1 MRTQHDHDYGMVC
14 FCPACVDEVER
25 AAPPLWNQVAVGVV
39 LPLIVL
45 LVLAWA
51 MWRLA

>member
-1 MRTQHDHDYGMVC
+1 MRTSHDHDMVC
-14 FCPACVDEVER
+14 FCPACVDEIER
-25 AAPPLWNQVAVGVV
+25 AAPPLLVQVTVGIV
-39 LPLIVL
+39 LPLTVL